1 MEQKRPG
8 RSNRYEY
15 VASEVSPMK
24 KLAFA
29 FLLLTMT
36 AAVVAPSALAEP
48 LRANVGSWSPNDIDQ
63 PDVPV
68 SIVFYLYKPE
78 LPSPPTW
85 GTPIAGVNDVEVVI
99 RGAGQT
105 RRFPTED
112 LGGGRYRTEIVF
124 PEPGSWAVRVSYG
137 AGSYGPGDE
146 IDLGKGGICIAAD
159 CVGPQP
165 GETAPA
171 DSSGWPWTTII
182 IAAVLAVALAAAAAA
197 FVRFGASVRRRR
209 IAPSA

>member
-1 MEQKRPG
+1 
-8 RSNRYEY
+8 
-15 VASEVSPMK
+15 MK
-24 KLAFA
+24 NLAFT
-29 FLLLTMT
+29 FLLLTVT

-48 LRANVGSWSPNDIDQ
+48 LRANVVSAAPNDIDQ

-68 SIVFYLYKPE
+68 WIMFQLYKPQ
-78 LPSPPTW
+78 LPSPRPTW

-99 RGAGQT
+99 RGEGQT

-124 PEPGSWAVRVSYG
+124 PEAGSWAVRVSYG

-146 IDLGKGGICIAAD
+146 INLGKGAICIAAD
-159 CVGPQP
+159 CVEPQP

-182 IAAVLAVALAAAAAA
+182 IAAAAVLAVALAAA
-197 FVRFGASVRRRR
+197 FVRFGAVGRRRG
-209 IAPSA
+209 IAPNT